1 MPLRAKLRLQKKPK
15 LRLIELVGRST
26 LAFNNLRLIGGQM
39 HSFLVAAVSCL
50 TFFPPLIE
58 ATVYPPRPTISSLTP
73 SSGDGGLTTIT
84 GENLLPQGGISYVDI
99 YAYGTTTLL
108 KQISVNADAVNS
120 IAVNLPTAADLN
132 LESGTKVDIKMV
144 AISSTGTPSNIS
156 TPSTYT
162 FD

>member
-1 MPLRAKLRLQKKPK
+1 
-15 LRLIELVGRST
+15 
-26 LAFNNLRLIGGQM
+26 M

-50 TFFPPLIE
+50 TFLPPLIE
-58 ATVYPPRPTISSLTP
+58 AAVHTPKPTISSITP

-84 GENLLPQGGISYVDI
+84 GENLLQQGGTSYVDI

-108 KQISVNADAVNS
+108 KQIPVNADAITS
-120 IAVNLPTAADLN
+120 IAVTLPTAAELN

-144 AISSTGTPSNIS
+144 AVSSTGKPSTLS
-156 TPSTYT
+156 APSTYT